1 MSRTMVIEPGKASYE
16 ILKYIQNNPDKVKKI
31 SAHRLA
37 ELISAQDDNSYGE
50 VTLAQVISKLVK
62 KRVIY
67 RSDADKYYDFRINY
81 WHELIPED
89 ILANA
94 PVEVK
99 RLMAKKIDDMEPG
112 QYMDEEG
119 CITTPNA
126 VEKTEDPFNEDKTVE
141 DNEEDVHENEET
153 VESEPGTFENP
164 IVREKYPWE
173 EESTTIPLQIT
184 KKKDGKTT
192 NVTINL
198 TINI

>member
-1 MSRTMVIEPGKASYE
+1 MSRTMIIKPGKVSYE

-37 ELISAQDDNSYGE
+37 ELISAQDDNPYGE

-62 KRVIY
+62 KRIVY

-119 CITTPNA
+119 CVTTPNA
-126 VEKTEDPFNEDKTVE
+126 VEKNEDPFS
-141 DNEEDVHENEET
+141 EEA
-153 VESEPGTFENP
+153 EPGTFENP
-164 IVREKYPWE
+164 IVEDKSPWE
-173 EESTTIPLQIT
+173 EKLETINLNDCAAPVKVDAETTTLPLHIT
-184 KKKDGKTT
+184 KEKDGKVT